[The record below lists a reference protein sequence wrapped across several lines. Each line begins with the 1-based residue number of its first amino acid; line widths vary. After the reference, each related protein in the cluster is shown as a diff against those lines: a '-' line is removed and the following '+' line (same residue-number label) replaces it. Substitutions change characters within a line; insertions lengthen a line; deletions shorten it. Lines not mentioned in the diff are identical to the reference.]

1 MMDLILVHIRVD
13 LRKCF
18 ENKLPDN
25 GYYLFDEVS
34 RGTWVITSAIKVVK
48 VLTDTE
54 IDEIL
59 DQQNYDKVNAYANY
73 KIGFEKRKGIVV

>member
-1 MMDLILVHIRVD
+1 M
-13 LRKCF
+13 
-18 ENKLPDN
+18 
-25 GYYLFDEVS
+25 S